1 MYAITCSPFPA
12 SRKPTS
18 TSSTNRCGPQ
28 SACRKKRAGSWEW
41 SRDSSSVR
49 PHVKNGRDSRLRFC
63 VVLQV
68 VDVSLAG
75 LDGGRLGAAWVG
87 ITRNA
92 GPLFDV
98 PDQMRVEEA
107 RPASRLDDLSDFT
120 CARVQKIDMRRAGA
134 VSSLKENLATG
145 RRCIRMDPGQTGQE

>member
-12 SRKPTS
+12 SLKPTS

-49 PHVKNGRDSRLRFC
+49 PHVKNGRDNRLRFC
-63 VVLQV
+63 VDLQV

-75 LDGGRLGAAWVG
+75 LDGGSLEAVWVRHP
-87 ITRNA
+87 IIA
-92 GPLFDV
+92 ELLFDV
-98 PDQMRVEEA
+98 PDQM
-107 RPASRLDDLSDFT
+107 
-120 CARVQKIDMRRAGA
+120 
-134 VSSLKENLATG
+134 
-145 RRCIRMDPGQTGQE
+145 